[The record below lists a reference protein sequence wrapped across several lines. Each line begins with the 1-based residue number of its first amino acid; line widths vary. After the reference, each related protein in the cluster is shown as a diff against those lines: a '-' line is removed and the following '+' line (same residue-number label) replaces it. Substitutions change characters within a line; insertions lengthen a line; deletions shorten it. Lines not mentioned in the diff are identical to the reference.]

1 MSSHPRPTLEDALQT
16 VRDTY
21 SQVVRDTPLE
31 EARAT
36 EDDLLGRL
44 ATHFTLDD
52 DGGILLQDGSRLYV
66 GPERGDRSEETGR
79 IGAVQQFPDGRPE
92 RIHLIAL

>member
-1 MSSHPRPTLEDALQT
+1 MSSLPAPTLESALQT
-16 VRDTY
+16 VHDVYVQLLRD
-21 SQVVRDTPLE
+21 SPIE

-44 ATHFTLDD
+44 ASRVPLDR
-52 DGGILLQDGSRLYV
+52 DGGIPLQDGSRLFV

-79 IGAVQQFPDGRPE
+79 LGAVQRFPDDRPE
-92 RIHLIAL
+92 RIHLIAP